1 MRMIARIAALL
12 VVTLLAGLASQA
24 ALGYWSG
31 AESAGDGNGA
41 AGAATAN
48 QGAAPTASEAGSTNV
63 VVKWGTSSLSNG
75 VAGDGYIIKR
85 YNEATGA
92 QAAIGPGCTGTIE
105 AATCTEPN
113 TPAGNWQYTVT
124 PTFGSNWR
132 GAESVKSG
140 AVNTGP
146 GSLTLSRALFGG
158 TVAPLPAIVAGTVS
172 GFGPNQAIQ
181 FLLDDSTVLSGSPIK
196 VGTGGDASISL
207 TMPAGVADGPHT
219 LSVRSATTEA
229 SAGILVDNTAPT
241 IQIVVEPPPNA
252 AGWNN
257 TAPVEVGGIVD
268 DGNGSGVAFAKYT
281 EDGSDPKSSPTAQ
294 YETLGPVSVSTT
306 STLKF
311 YLADNAGNESPVE
324 TQEIKIDTTTPFFTV
339 EFADVQGGAYIAPA
353 NEVTGEPGAAF
364 YRGATA
370 GSLRFLMTP
379 LPLGGSP
386 AISAG
391 FSDLPADAFGFSFDS
406 STVTTPAGGPFLSN
420 PISWVAG
427 STSTPS
433 GTISLSNEAGS
444 TFGSPGLLHNDSTPP
459 VGGSVDAS
467 GLTGVGGRYS
477 TSLNLA
483 LQLDQGSDAGSG
495 LADGT
500 GSSDLP
506 DRLLRA
512 SAPLHSSDGIANG
525 ACGAYAAFAQ
535 VGADNPTASFS
546 DTVPTDNRC
555 YLYRYLVSD
564 HVGNVGTFT
573 SPEIKVH
580 TAAPAGP
587 AEPAPVA
594 LGEADS
600 FAVLGGST
608 VTSAG
613 TSALV
618 GNLGVSPGTAMTGFP
633 PGTVSGTMHSAD
645 AASNKAQADL
655 GAAYADAAGRTPA
668 TPVAGSLGGQTF
680 TRGVYKSATFGIA
693 GDLTLDA
700 QGDPAA
706 VFIFESGST
715 LGTAAGSHVNLV
727 NGAQACNVFW
737 QVGSSATLGAGSTL
751 AGSILAWTSISV
763 GSGVAIEGRALAH
776 NGAVTLINDT
786 VTIPACAAPASPT
799 PTNATLTPLSGTGS
813 QTVSGSTLFYNP
825 AQTGSFSVES
835 AASSAAAGI
844 SQMTFPTI
852 AGFSGGGAETI
863 PFNGST
869 FRTSYSWTANVASPS
884 PGPQPISATD
894 GAGLLWTNGAAFTLV
909 KDQAGPSGGSVDAIG
924 LSGTEGR
931 YSASTT
937 LSIGFAPGGDSGS
950 GLASSGAQLLRASAP
965 LSSDGVANGSCG
977 SFGAFIQVG
986 ASDPSSPRSDTVP
999 ADRTCYRY
1007 EYLVPDKVGNLTSY
1021 VSQDVK
1027 VDATP
1032 PPAPALSFSAL
1043 SNAYWSGTGT
1053 AVFYRPGA
1061 AGGGFQLTAIS
1072 ADTSAG
1078 VTSYGF
1084 PTLPSG
1090 WSSVAGGTGVRSYG
1104 WSAANPTPPS
1114 GAQSVTAT
1122 NNAGKASPASSFTV
1136 TPDATGPAGG
1146 NVVYTNGYSIGST
1159 ISVSFGKGT
1168 DTASGVDAASGII
1181 ESATATFSGG
1191 TCQTFGS
1198 FAIVATNPLSGVSLP
1213 VTSGTCYQYRYSVAD
1228 NVGNRAT
1235 YTSASITKVD
1245 SVGPVDSLSLE
1256 AAVNASQT
1264 GNTIYYR
1271 SNVAG
1276 SFKIADAATD
1286 AASGP
1291 ASATFPATAT
1301 SGWTHEVE
1309 TVSTPTGGPY
1319 VSSPFIWTAGAANPP
1334 VKTVFSTDLAGKSS
1348 TNASI
1353 LFASDIVAPSGG
1365 SISYANSLLNST
1377 SVPITTTIGNDG
1389 ASGINAAATTIK
1401 RDVAPLTTLTETC
1414 GTFPG
1419 TYATTVT
1426 LVGGADTSVS
1436 SGNCY
1441 RYEYLVSDKVGNQAV
1456 NLSAS
1461 VARVDTSGPRVTAIE
1476 SRQSNGTAGN
1486 GTLEVGD
1493 KLILTFNQALAVATV
1508 PTSFSGASEARPLFT
1523 NVTLSIPG
1531 LSSGGLDSGTA
1542 FYLLFP
1548 LTTATFSGTVALANN
1563 GTATTVTVVVTALAG
1578 GIASAGQGSLSF
1590 KTTTTITDGG
1600 GNAAAGTFVTA
1611 PSFRLF

>member
-1 MRMIARIAALL
+1 MRTIARIAALL
-12 VVTLLAGLASQA
+12 VVTALAGFSSQV

-31 AESAGDGNGA
+31 VKSAGEGNGA

-48 QGAAPTASEAGSTNV
+48 QGAAPTASETGSTTV
-63 VVKWGTSSLSNG
+63 VVSWGTSSLSNG
-75 VAGDGYIIKR
+75 VPADGYIVKR
-85 YNEATGA
+85 YNEVTGA
-92 QAAIGPGCTGTIE
+92 EAAIGPGCAGTIE
-105 AATCTEPN
+105 AATCTEPG
-113 TPAGNWQYTVT
+113 TPAGSWQYTVT

-158 TVAPLPAIVAGTVS
+158 TVAPLPATVTGTVS

-181 FLLDDSTVLSGSPIK
+181 FFLDGATALSGSPTN
-196 VGTGGDASISL
+196 VGAGGGASISL
-207 TMPAGVADGPHT
+207 TLPAGIADGPHT

-257 TAPVEVGGIVD
+257 TAPVAVGGIVD
-268 DGNGSGVAFAKYT
+268 DGDGSGVAFAKYT
-281 EDGSDPKSSPTAQ
+281 EDGSDPKTSPTAQ
-294 YETLGPVSVSTT
+294 YETLGPVFVATT

-339 EFADVQGGAYIAPA
+339 EFADVHGGAYIAPA
-353 NEVTGEPGAAF
+353 NEVTGEPGDAF
-364 YRGATA
+364 YRGVAA
-370 GSLRFLMTP
+370 GSLRFLIMP
-379 LPLGGSP
+379 VPLGGSP
-386 AISAG
+386 AVSAG
-391 FSDLPADAFGFSFDS
+391 FSALPADAFGFSFDS
-406 STVTTPAGGPFLSN
+406 STVTTPAGGPYLSN

-444 TFGSPGLLHNDSTPP
+444 TFGSPGLLHNDSAPP

-467 GLTGVGGRYS
+467 GLTGVGERYS
-477 TSLNLA
+477 TSLNLN

-500 GSSDLP
+500 GFSDLP

-512 SAPLHSSDGIANG
+512 SAPLHSGNGIVNG
-525 ACGAYAAFAQ
+525 TCGTYTAFAQ
-535 VGADNPTASFS
+535 VGADNPTANYP
-546 DTVPTDNRC
+546 DTVPADNRC

-564 HVGNVGTFT
+564 HVGNVGIFT

-580 TAAPAGP
+580 TNAPAGP
-587 AEPAPVA
+587 AEPAPVV

-600 FAVLGGST
+600 FAVLGAST

-613 TSALV
+613 FSALV

-655 GAAYADAAGRTPA
+655 GAAYADVAGRSPA
-668 TPVAGSLGGQTF
+668 TPIAGSLGGLTF

-693 GDLTLDA
+693 GNLTLDA
-700 QGDPAA
+700 ENDPAA
-706 VFIFESGST
+706 VFIFQSGST

-737 QVGSSATLGAGSTL
+737 QVGSSATLGASSTL

-776 NGAVTLINDT
+776 NGAVTLIDDT
-786 VTIPACAAPASPT
+786 VTTPHCAAPASPT
-799 PTNATLTPLSGTGS
+799 PSDATLTPISGTGS
-813 QTVSGSTLFYNP
+813 QLVSGSTLFYNP
-825 AQTGSFSVES
+825 SQTGSFSVES
-835 AASSAAAGI
+835 AASSATAGI
-844 SQMTFPTI
+844 SSMNFPAIT
-852 AGFSGGGAETI
+852 GFSGGGADSI
-863 PFNGST
+863 PFSGST
-869 FRTSYSWTANVASPS
+869 FRTSYSWSANAASPS

-894 GAGLLWTNGAAFTLV
+894 GAGLVWTNGAAFTLV

-924 LSGTEGR
+924 LTGTGGR
-931 YSASTT
+931 YSSSTT
-937 LSIGFAPGGDSGS
+937 LNVGFAPGADSGA
-950 GLASSGAQLLRASAP
+950 GLASSGAQLLRSSAP

-977 SFGAFIQVG
+977 SYGAYIQVG
-986 ASDPSSPRSDTVP
+986 ANDPSSPRSDTVP
-999 ADRTCYRY
+999 ADRACYRY
-1007 EYLVPDKVGNLTSY
+1007 QYVVPDKVGNLTAY
-1021 VSQDVK
+1021 VSQDIK
-1027 VDATP
+1027 VDATS

-1053 AVFYRPGA
+1053 AVFYRPS
-1061 AGGGFQLTAIS
+1061 AGSGGFQLTASS

-1078 VTSYGF
+1078 TATYAF
-1084 PTLPSG
+1084 PAFPSG
-1090 WSSVAGGTGVRSYG
+1090 WSSVAGGTGIRNYA

-1122 NNAGKASPASSFTV
+1122 NNAGKVSPASSFTV
-1136 TPDATGPAGG
+1136 TPDATAPGGG
-1146 NVVYTNGYSIGST
+1146 NVLYTNGYGVGST

-1168 DTASGVDAASGII
+1168 DTISGLNAASGII
-1181 ESATATFSGG
+1181 ESATATFAAGACG
-1191 TCQTFGS
+1191 TFGS
-1198 FAIVATNPLSGVSLP
+1198 FAIAATNPLSGVSLP
-1213 VTSGTCYQYRYSVAD
+1213 VTSGTCYQYRYSIAD
-1228 NVGNRAT
+1228 NVGNRTT

-1245 SVGPVDSLSLE
+1245 TVAPVDSLSLVG
-1256 AAVNASQT
+1256 AVNASQT

-1271 SNVAG
+1271 GNVAG
-1276 SFKIADAATD
+1276 SFRLADAATD
-1286 AASGP
+1286 TASGP

-1309 TVSTPTGGPY
+1309 TVSTPSGGPY
-1319 VSSPFIWTAGAANPP
+1319 VSSPFSWIAGAANPP
-1334 VKTVFSTDLAGKSS
+1334 LKSVFSTDLAGKSS

-1353 LFASDIVAPSGG
+1353 LFTSDIVAPSGG
-1365 SISYANSLLNST
+1365 SISYPNGVVKST
-1377 SVPITTTIGNDG
+1377 SVAITTSTGSDG
-1389 ASGINAAATTIK
+1389 ASGIDAATTTIK
-1401 RDVAPLTTLTETC
+1401 RDVAPLNTSTGTC
-1414 GTFPG
+1414 GAFPG

-1436 SGNCY
+1436 SANCY

-1456 NLSAS
+1456 NVSAS
-1461 VARVDTSGPRVTAIE
+1461 VAKVDTSGP
-1476 SRQSNGTAGN
+1476 
-1486 GTLEVGD
+1486 
-1493 KLILTFNQALAVATV
+1493 
-1508 PTSFSGASEARPLFT
+1508 
-1523 NVTLSIPG
+1523 
-1531 LSSGGLDSGTA
+1531 
-1542 FYLLFP
+1542 
-1548 LTTATFSGTVALANN
+1548 
-1563 GTATTVTVVVTALAG
+1563 
-1578 GIASAGQGSLSF
+1578 
-1590 KTTTTITDGG
+1590 
-1600 GNAAAGTFVTA
+1600 
-1611 PSFRLF
+1611 